1 MSRLPAFVFAV
12 LGASL
17 AMAADSSTEC
27 QGTECQDETSLVQV
41 KASIKRSADDAQSK
55 SPAHFPDVSLFFK
68 NKQDLLAGF
77 KDSMAFEDAGEFA
90 ESAGCDSPGCP
101 CIGDIV
107 DQWKTESG
115 KGYTCCKKLGKADLL
130 KQPLCGLCIR
140 AAADA
145 LAGEKGSGKN
155 DCDAS
160 RFAECAKV
168 YCQAQ
173 SGSASDALLKKIAKQ
188 CVPVTPTATGMLGI
202 VANNP
207 KKSAL
212 ETFLTGEKATIAAI
226 ANGKNGHNITG
237 TASSSS
243 LAVSV
248 TKATKA
254 GFNTESGPWGG
265 DAQLAG
271 LLAAQKTNP
280 AKKYIDS
287 VIFFKDPKE
296 AHHEDILALVAV
308 MKATLPAANY
318 AFDAKKAKD
327 VLALYATS
335 N

>member
-1 MSRLPAFVFAV
+1 
-12 LGASL
+12 
-17 AMAADSSTEC
+17 MAADSSTEC

-90 ESAGCDSPGCP
+90 ESAGCDSAGCP
-101 CIGDIV
+101 CIDDIV
-107 DQWKTESG
+107 DQWKHESG
-115 KGYTCCKKLGKADLL
+115 KGYTCCKALGKADLL

-145 LAGEKGSGKN
+145 LKGVAGSGKAN
-155 DCDAS
+155 CDAS
-160 RFAECAKV
+160 EFKACAAS
-168 YCQAQ
+168 YCQAK
-173 SGSASDALLKKIAKQ
+173 GGTANTALLKKIAKD
-188 CVPVTPTATGMLGI
+188 CVPDEPTVTGMLGI

-207 KKSAL
+207 KKDELKA
-212 ETFLTGEKATIAAI
+212 FLQGAKATIAGI
-226 ANGKNGHNITG
+226 ANGQRGHNITG
-237 TASSSS
+237 TASSSG
-243 LAVSV
+243 LAVEV
-248 TKATKA
+248 TGGKKA

-271 LLAAQKTNP
+271 LLAKQKTDSSVT
-280 AKKYIDS
+280 KDYIDS

-308 MKATLPAANY
+308 MKATLPETHY

-327 VLALYATS
+327 VLALYA
-335 N
+335 